1 MTLMT
6 IKAACAA
13 AFLMTA
19 FTGPAL
25 ADASQHNHQQKKP
38 LLASQRSAEVEADSD
53 DDDKE
58 SLRELEHENQHPHTN
73 TRHRHKTKHH
83 RHKGA
88 PSLLKMQA
96 KKTRTYPEIHEV
108 ESDFEKDFISDDND
122 FVLKQQV
129 KRERNEETQDPAMLQ
144 AKYVQDEW
152 RLEKLDYQHR
162 REEENVKRA
171 MLRKLKKSEAQAA
184 WAKRVLLQQQAKY
197 RVLAE
202 EAETAKQEMLV
213 AKAKSDSIQQKL
225 QKTENMTAEV
235 EREAMLLEEEHRTEA
250 ALVRKSSL
258 LTRNLMDQYWE
269 KLRGVNEAKAAMEDL
284 RKKLAEYE
292 AEVVQFGG
300 KATSSDSSAVS
311 VGGRAAEV
319 SKGVAATTTEQE
331 KGIKTIGK
339 ALGKVEKEEG
349 VETEKNEERA
359 KSAGLGKLTGLP
371 KVLFLF
377 PLLLPRP

>member
-1 MTLMT
+1 
-6 IKAACAA
+6 
-13 AFLMTA
+13 
-19 FTGPAL
+19 
-25 ADASQHNHQQKKP
+25 
-38 LLASQRSAEVEADSD
+38 
-53 DDDKE
+53 
-58 SLRELEHENQHPHTN
+58 
-73 TRHRHKTKHH
+73 
-83 RHKGA
+83 
-88 PSLLKMQA
+88 
-96 KKTRTYPEIHEV
+96 
-108 ESDFEKDFISDDND
+108 
-122 FVLKQQV
+122 
-129 KRERNEETQDPAMLQ
+129 
-144 AKYVQDEW
+144 
-152 RLEKLDYQHR
+152 
-162 REEENVKRA
+162 
-171 MLRKLKKSEAQAA
+171 
-184 WAKRVLLQQQAKY
+184 
-197 RVLAE
+197 
-202 EAETAKQEMLV
+202 
-213 AKAKSDSIQQKL
+213 
-225 QKTENMTAEV
+225 
-235 EREAMLLEEEHRTEA
+235 MLLEEEHRTEA

-371 KVLFLF
+371 K
-377 PLLLPRP
+377 